1 MYILNRVH
9 EKNRRSIEVQIANS
23 TRQHY
28 VFTLRL
34 NAAGKLIIERIFP
47 YLASLIF
54 TNKLSNM
61 TVYLEHRGNALH
73 LYVFFY

>member
-1 MYILNRVH
+1 MK
-9 EKNRRSIEVQIANS
+9 KNRRSSEVQIANS

-28 VFTLRL
+28 VFTL

-73 LYVFFY
+73 SYVFFY

>member
-1 MYILNRVH
+1 MK
-9 EKNRRSIEVQIANS
+9 KNRRSSEVQIANS

-54 TNKLSNM
+54 TKQIIKYDS
-61 TVYLEHRGNALH
+61 VS
-73 LYVFFY
+73 